1 MLHFVQDVGRH
12 SRPQSLRVRF
22 LPLPDLSRKVEGD
35 SVRRVLMSLFMS
47 LYTAFI
53 ENILVLFGVIISN
66 IHCISSWFFEIQPKE
81 ISSQVSE
88 KASKVRFLYD
98 KPEKV
103 QTHSN
108 EKIGKEKKRA
118 SFYNSSFVRD
128 AASFSTIVVGLRW
141 PHQHFDLLSVLD
153 HPNNA

>member
-1 MLHFVQDVGRH
+1 MLHFVEDVGRH

-66 IHCISSWFFEIQPKE
+66 IHCISSRFFEIQPKE

-88 KASKVRFLYD
+88 KAPKVRFLYD

-118 SFYNSSFVRD
+118 NFYNSSFVRG
-128 AASFSTIVVGLRW
+128 AASLSTIVVGLR
-141 PHQHFDLLSVLD
+141 
-153 HPNNA
+153 

>member
-1 MLHFVQDVGRH
+1 MLHFVEDVGRH
-12 SRPQSLRVRF
+12 SGPQSLRVRF

-53 ENILVLFGVIISN
+53 ANILVLFGVIISN
-66 IHCISSWFFEIQPKE
+66 IHCISSRFFEIKPKE

-88 KASKVRFLYD
+88 KASKVRFFYD

-103 QTHSN
+103 
-108 EKIGKEKKRA
+108 
-118 SFYNSSFVRD
+118 
-128 AASFSTIVVGLRW
+128 
-141 PHQHFDLLSVLD
+141 
-153 HPNNA
+153 

>member
-66 IHCISSWFFEIQPKE
+66 IHCYLADFLKSS
-81 ISSQVSE
+81 
-88 KASKVRFLYD
+88 L
-98 KPEKV
+98 
-103 QTHSN
+103 
-108 EKIGKEKKRA
+108 KK
-118 SFYNSSFVRD
+118 FPVK
-128 AASFSTIVVGLRW
+128 
-141 PHQHFDLLSVLD
+141 
-153 HPNNA
+153 

>member
-1 MLHFVQDVGRH
+1 
-12 SRPQSLRVRF
+12 
-22 LPLPDLSRKVEGD
+22 
-35 SVRRVLMSLFMS
+35 MSLFMS

-53 ENILVLFGVIISN
+53 ENILVLFGVIIRN
-66 IHCISSWFFEIQPKE
+66 IHCISGWFFEIQPKE

-118 SFYNSSFVRD
+118 SFYNSSFVRG

>member
-1 MLHFVQDVGRH
+1 
-12 SRPQSLRVRF
+12 
-22 LPLPDLSRKVEGD
+22 
-35 SVRRVLMSLFMS
+35 MSLFMS

-66 IHCISSWFFEIQPKE
+66 IHCISSRYFEIQPKE

-118 SFYNSSFVRD
+118 NFYNSSFVRG
-128 AASFSTIVVGLRW
+128 AASFSTIVVGLR
-141 PHQHFDLLSVLD
+141 
-153 HPNNA
+153 

>member
-1 MLHFVQDVGRH
+1 MLNFVEDVGRH

-47 LYTAFI
+47 LLYTAFI
-53 ENILVLFGVIISN
+53 ENIVVLFGVIISN
-66 IHCISSWFFEIQPKE
+66 IHCISSRFFEIQPKE

-98 KPEKV
+98 KREKV

-118 SFYNSSFVRD
+118 NFYNSSFVRG
-128 AASFSTIVVGLRW
+128 AASFSTIVVGLR
-141 PHQHFDLLSVLD
+141 
-153 HPNNA
+153 

>member
-1 MLHFVQDVGRH
+1 MRVKVIRFYLICLIFGKQNNK
-12 SRPQSLRVRF
+12 QST
-22 LPLPDLSRKVEGD
+22 
-35 SVRRVLMSLFMS
+35 RVLMSLFTS

-66 IHCISSWFFEIQPKE
+66 IHCISSRFFEIQPKE

-88 KASKVRFLYD
+88 KASKVRLLYD

-118 SFYNSSFVRD
+118 NFYNSSFVRG
-128 AASFSTIVVGLRW
+128 AASFSTIVVGLR
-141 PHQHFDLLSVLD
+141 
-153 HPNNA
+153 